1 MDTQDDN
8 VVPFPSKRSIRTFV
22 EEAIAS
28 YPRAKGAILFVLDE
42 EGTLNMH
49 SRRMNSRMLAS
60 AGARLIY
67 LSGKGWDEDD

>member
-1 MDTQDDN
+1 MDTNDDN
-8 VVPFPSKRSIRTFV
+8 VIPFRPARSIRTFV
-22 EEAIAS
+22 EEVMDDF
-28 YPRAKGAILFVLDE
+28 PRAKGAILFVRDE
-42 EGTLNMH
+42 EGALHMH